1 MLTETLF
8 KVIKRRSYV
17 LGLWSKLIV
26 APAVSRE
33 IQNYRVFFFILI
45 QEWGCCELILGL
57 LRSQI
62 GSMGPQDWAQ
72 ITFR

>member
-33 IQNYRVFFFILI
+33 IQNYLCTAIIMQFRQFKLVFT
-45 QEWGCCELILGL
+45 
-57 LRSQI
+57 S
-62 GSMGPQDWAQ
+62 AK
-72 ITFR
+72 